1 MNWITWLAF
10 LVGLPFSNDLEHA
23 CWALRLSCTLA
34 NHIFTEPFEA
44 NFVLDVAER
53 GLRDMLA
60 VTKEFHDPSI
70 RIPDYQVFQRRVSL
84 AEENI
89 RVY

>member
-1 MNWITWLAF
+1 MFGVAF
-10 LVGLPFSNDLEHA
+10 IM
-23 CWALRLSCTLA
+23 TLA

-70 RIPDYQVFQRRVSL
+70 PIPDYQVLQRRVSV
-84 AEENI
+84 AEEI
-89 RVY
+89 SEFIDIIV